1 MLGPLLAVG
10 LGCAGLGGSSELDK
24 LSGATH
30 TLSGGESLAPVL
42 LKGLWQT
49 PEGFLRSWVWARRG
63 REGPACF
70 SDWNSGAKGAVQSWP
85 SPFSPDS
92 FSQSVVFFSQ
102 NLNSPS
108 VLKTWQGCAPIG
120 YRIIWIFCPGPA
132 HRVQH
137 DGDGPAPP
145 TPPPHLCI
153 YFPPPPCSSASRAHP
168 SPAAASS
175 WVVSCERP
183 PLPALPS
190 TSRVFPSSSL
200 SGHLVS
206 FPLWSSPWFII
217 ETLRLLLVCFSRL
230 PFPQGVLKSLEG
242 QSRHTVLFLS
252 LNPLPWR
259 GPAPAEGSL
268 RPPGELGAQAPVRP
282 PRCRG
287 RTLRVVSPRK
297 GPSAFPTLSSSPVST
312 VKRMMVEDTFHD

>member
-1 MLGPLLAVG
+1 MP
-10 LGCAGLGGSSELDK
+10 
-24 LSGATH
+24 
-30 TLSGGESLAPVL
+30 
-42 LKGLWQT
+42 
-49 PEGFLRSWVWARRG
+49 
-63 REGPACF
+63 
-70 SDWNSGAKGAVQSWP
+70 
-85 SPFSPDS
+85 
-92 FSQSVVFFSQ
+92 
-102 NLNSPS
+102 
-108 VLKTWQGCAPIG
+108 PIG

-153 YFPPPPCSSASRAHP
+153 YLPPPTLFLSKSSAPFPRCCLFLGGL
-168 SPAAASS
+168 SS
-175 WVVSCERP
+175 ERP

-190 TSRVFPSSSL
+190 TSRVFPPSSL

-217 ETLRLLLVCFSRL
+217 ETVRLLLACFSRL

-268 RPPGELGAQAPVRP
+268 RPPGELGAQAPARP

-297 GPSAFPTLSSSPVST
+297 GPPAFPALGSSPVST
-312 VKRMMVEDTFHD
+312 VRQMMVEDPFHN